1 MNIPTPHRSAR
12 RRGAVAITAAAAL
25 VLAACGNGG
34 DADEGNGTAEEAENG
49 GAEAAG
55 GGTVSVYNCEPQNLL
70 PSNSTEVCGS
80 WVLEQLY
87 TGLTQ
92 VDYDTFEP
100 VAGVA
105 TDWESNED
113 QTEWTFT
120 LGEDWTFHNGD
131 PIDANTFVET
141 FNWVVDPDN
150 AQQNTS
156 FYDVILGYDEVVEGE
171 ADELEGVTAVDD
183 YTLEL
188 ELSEPFSPLPMMLS
202 YTGFYPMPAEAFE
215 DPEAFESA
223 PVGNGRYQMDGE
235 WEHDVQIAADRYE
248 DWPGED
254 PGMPDRIEWQIYN
267 DIDTAYLDVQA
278 GSLDIMDNVPP
289 NRLGMMED
297 DFGDNQAMFES
308 SSFTYMGLP
317 LYQEEFDDVD
327 VRHALSMAIDREEII
342 ENIFD
347 GAQVPA
353 RNIIPPMLPSAREDA
368 CEYCEFDPE
377 AAADLY
383 EEADGPSELT
393 VYFNSG
399 AGHEDW
405 VESVSNQWQE
415 NLGIEDV
422 TFQSL
427 EFAQYLD
434 LHDEQEITGPFRLGW
449 VLSYPS
455 PQYAMEP
462 IYTTGKSSNYA
473 DFSNEDFDNLI
484 AEANATDPDEADESY
499 QQAEDILLEELPV
512 IPMWFQ
518 SYGVVHSERID
529 HDSVQMDPRTFLRVE
544 QLAVTDE

>member
-1 MNIPTPHRSAR
+1 MTTHNPPGSAR
-12 RRGAVAITAAAAL
+12 RRGAVAMTAAAAL

-34 DADEGNGTAEEAENG
+34 DGNGDGGNGTADNG

-55 GGTVSVYNCEPQNLL
+55 GGTVSAYNCEPQNLM

-80 WVLEQLY
+80 WVLEQLF

-92 VDYDTFEP
+92 VDYETYEVVP
-100 VAGVA
+100 GVA
-105 TDWESNED
+105 TDWESNDD
-113 QTEWTFT
+113 QTVWTFE

-156 FYDVILGYDEVVEGE
+156 FYDVIVGYEDVVEGNAE
-171 ADELEGVTAVDD
+171 ELEGVTATDD
-183 YTLEL
+183 YTLEF
-188 ELSEPFSPLPMMLS
+188 ELNEPFSPLPMMLS
-202 YTGFYPMPAEAFE
+202 YTGFYPMPAAAFE
-215 DPEAFESA
+215 DPDSFEQS

-235 WEHDVQIAADRYE
+235 WEHDVQIAVDRYE
-248 DWPGED
+248 DWSGEEPGVPE
-254 PGMPDRIEWQIYN
+254 RIEWHIYS
-267 DIDTAYLDVQA
+267 DVETAYLDVQA
-278 GSLDIMDNVPP
+278 GTLDIMDSVPP
-289 NRLGMMED
+289 NRLGTMEA
-297 DFGDNQAMFES
+297 DFGDNQAMFDT

-317 LYQEEFDDVD
+317 LYQDEFQDKD
-327 VRHALSMAIDREEII
+327 VRHALSMAIDRQLII
-342 ENIFD
+342 DNIFD

-353 RNIIPPMLPSAREDA
+353 GNIIPPMLPEAREDA
-368 CEYCEFDPE
+368 CDYCEFDPE

-383 EEADGPSELT
+383 EEAGGPSELT

-405 VESVSNQWQE
+405 VEAVSNQWQE
-415 NLGIEDV
+415 HLGIENV
-422 TFQSL
+422 SFESL

-434 LHDEQEITGPFRLGW
+434 LHDNQEVTGPFRLGW

-473 DFSNEDFDNLI
+473 NFSNEEFDSLI
-484 AEANATDPDEADESY
+484 AEANASDPEAAGEVY
-499 QQAEDILLEELPV
+499 QQAEDILLEEMPV

-518 SYGVVHSERID
+518 SYGVVHSDRIQ
-529 HDSVQMDPRTFLRVE
+529 HDSVQMDPRTLLRVE
-544 QLAVTDE
+544 QLEVNEE

>member
-1 MNIPTPHRSAR
+1 MTTHKPQGSAR
-12 RRGAVAITAAAAL
+12 RRSAVAMTAAAAL
-25 VLAACGNGG
+25 VLAACGNGDDGNG
-34 DADEGNGTAEEAENG
+34 DGGNGTADNG

-55 GGTVSVYNCEPQNLL
+55 GGTVSAYNCEPQNLM

-80 WVLEQLY
+80 WVLEQLF

-92 VDYDTFEP
+92 VDYETYEAVP
-100 VAGVA
+100 GVA

-156 FYDVILGYDEVVEGE
+156 FYDVIVGYEDVVNGDAE
-171 ADELEGVTAVDD
+171 ELAGVTATDD
-183 YTLEL
+183 YTLEF
-188 ELSEPFSPLPMMLS
+188 ELNEPFSPLPMMLS

-215 DPEAFESA
+215 DPESFEQA

-235 WEHDVQIAADRYE
+235 WEHDVQIAVDRYE

-254 PGMPDRIEWQIYN
+254 PGVPERIEWQIYN
-267 DIDTAYLDVQA
+267 DIETAYLDVQA
-278 GSLDIMDNVPP
+278 GTLDIMDSVPP
-289 NRLGMMED
+289 NRLSTMEA
-297 DFGDNQAMFES
+297 DFGDNQTMFDT

-317 LYQEEFDDVD
+317 LYQEEFQDKD
-327 VRHALSMAIDREEII
+327 VRHALSMAIDRQLII
-342 ENIFD
+342 DNIFD

-353 RNIIPPMLPSAREDA
+353 GNIIPPMLPSAREDA
-368 CEYCEFDPE
+368 CDYCDFDPE
-377 AAADLY
+377 AAAELY

-393 VYFNSG
+393 IYFNSG

-405 VESVSNQWQE
+405 VEAVSNQWQE
-415 NLGIEDV
+415 HLGIENIS
-422 TFQSL
+422 FESL

-434 LHDEQEITGPFRLGW
+434 LHDNQEVTGPFRLGW

-473 DFSNEDFDNLI
+473 DFSNEEFDNLI
-484 AEANATDPDEADESY
+484 AEANAADPEEADSIY
-499 QQAEDILLEELPV
+499 QEAEDILLEEMPV
-512 IPMWFQ
+512 IPMFFQ
-518 SYGVVHSERID
+518 SQGVVHSDRIQ

-544 QLAVTDE
+544 QLVVNEE

>member
-473 DFSNEDFDNLI
+473 DFSNEEFDNLI
-484 AEANATDPDEADESY
+484 AEANASDPDEADESY

>member
-1 MNIPTPHRSAR
+1 MTTHNPHGSAR

-25 VLAACGNGG
+25 VLAACGNGDDG
-34 DADEGNGTAEEAENG
+34 NGGNGTADNG

-55 GGTVSVYNCEPQNLL
+55 GGTVSAYNCEPQNLM

-80 WVLEQLY
+80 WVLEQLF

-92 VDYDTFEP
+92 VDYETYEAVP
-100 VAGVA
+100 GVA
-105 TDWESNED
+105 TDWESNDD
-113 QTEWTFT
+113 QTVWTFE

-156 FYDVILGYDEVVEGE
+156 FYDVIVGYEDVVEGNAE
-171 ADELEGVTAVDD
+171 ELEGVTATDD
-183 YTLEL
+183 YTLEF
-188 ELSEPFSPLPMMLS
+188 ELNEPFSPLPMMLS
-202 YTGFYPMPAEAFE
+202 YTGFYPMPAAAFE
-215 DPEAFESA
+215 NPDSFEQS

-235 WEHDVQIAADRYE
+235 WEHDVQIAVDRYE
-248 DWPGED
+248 DWSGEEPGVPE
-254 PGMPDRIEWQIYN
+254 RIEWQIYS
-267 DIDTAYLDVQA
+267 DVETAYLDVQA
-278 GSLDIMDNVPP
+278 GTLDIMDSVPP
-289 NRLGMMED
+289 NRLGTMEA
-297 DFGDNQAMFES
+297 DFGDNQAMFDT

-317 LYQEEFDDVD
+317 LYQEEFQDKD
-327 VRHALSMAIDREEII
+327 VRHALSMAIDRQLII
-342 ENIFD
+342 DNIFD

-353 RNIIPPMLPSAREDA
+353 GNIIPPMLPEAREDA
-368 CEYCEFDPE
+368 CDYCEFDPE

-383 EEADGPSELT
+383 EEAGGPSELT

-405 VESVSNQWQE
+405 VEAVSNQWQE
-415 NLGIEDV
+415 HLGIENV
-422 TFQSL
+422 SFESL

-434 LHDEQEITGPFRLGW
+434 LHDNQEVTGPFRLGW

-473 DFSNEDFDNLI
+473 NFSNDEFDSLI
-484 AEANATDPDEADESY
+484 AEANASDPEAAGEVY
-499 QQAEDILLEELPV
+499 QQAEDILLEEMPV

-518 SYGVVHSERID
+518 SYGVVHSDRIQ
-529 HDSVQMDPRTFLRVE
+529 HDSVQMDPRTLLRVE
-544 QLAVTDE
+544 QLEVNEE